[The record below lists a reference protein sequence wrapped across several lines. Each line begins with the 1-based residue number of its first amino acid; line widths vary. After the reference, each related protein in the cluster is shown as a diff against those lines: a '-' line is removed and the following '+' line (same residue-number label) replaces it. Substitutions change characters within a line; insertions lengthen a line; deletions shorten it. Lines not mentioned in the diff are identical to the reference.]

1 MPAIM
6 ADHDVEGQVQVLL
19 HLPTSA
25 EWHALWHELGIR
37 VESFT
42 TLGMPADVSDAEL
55 WQVCQRRQIVLIT
68 GNRNQAGPTSLE
80 AVIHTSNT
88 PWSLP
93 VLTIGEP
100 QRLLR
105 GRVYAQRVV
114 ERLLEYLID
123 LENLCG
129 TGQLYLP

>member
-55 WQVCQRRQIVLIT
+55 WQVCQRR
-68 GNRNQAGPTSLE
+68 
-80 AVIHTSNT
+80 
-88 PWSLP
+88 
-93 VLTIGEP
+93 
-100 QRLLR
+100 
-105 GRVYAQRVV
+105 
-114 ERLLEYLID
+114 
-123 LENLCG
+123 
-129 TGQLYLP
+129 

>member
-6 ADHDVEGQVQVLL
+6 ADHAIEGQVQVLL
-19 HLPTSA
+19 RLLTSA

-42 TLGMPADVSDAEL
+42 TLGKPADISDAEL
-55 WQVCQRRQIVLIT
+55 WQDCQTQQIVLIT
-68 GNRNQAGPTSLE
+68 GNRNQEGPASLE
-80 AVIHTSNT
+80 AVIQVSNT
-88 PWSLP
+88 SWSLP

-100 QRLLR
+100 QHLLR
-105 GRVYAQRVV
+105 SRVYAQRVV

-123 LENLCG
+123 LENLRG
-129 TGQLYLP
+129 TGRLYLP